1 MANEVDSELNAT
13 ITGDENG
20 SKILLEYFLGDD
32 GDFEI
37 PEGLELKFKTA
48 TGTYEQLISNNDL
61 PNGTFRVEKKDIA
74 LKPNVSGLIVNIPK
88 NVNNLLYTKVPSCNN
103 RFKLQVWKVD
113 TFGLVNSNKYKNYG
127 VIVESM
133 GLVKLEEQPKVA
145 PTQNVNKT
153 PNQESTQSAPTNFY
167 INNQGPATPSNSGSS
182 LTKII
187 IIIIGILLVLALLI
201 FGALYFL
208 GALKSL
214 GNDALS
220 NLPNPQVEMNEPTP
234 PKDDNL
240 PKPEDET
247 PPSNEEETSNVNE
260 DKASLDEP
268 KVEDNLDA
276 KLDETLPQEPVKE
289 DVLEV
294 ANEEKLEEPTAETT
308 VDSTSSTTN
317 SACSLSSDND
327 NEVIKNCLASKPDT
341 QTIISFAKEAFEK
354 DRCNIGKRIF
364 TSFGRNDAV
373 VSKTLAAY
381 FDPNQEATTKCLEKN
396 AKDARYWYEK
406 SLQKEANQDVKKA
419 LQTLGENK

>member
-1 MANEVDSELNAT
+1 M
-13 ITGDENG
+13 
-20 SKILLEYFLGDD
+20 
-32 GDFEI
+32 
-37 PEGLELKFKTA
+37 
-48 TGTYEQLISNNDL
+48 
-61 PNGTFRVEKKDIA
+61 
-74 LKPNVSGLIVNIPK
+74 
-88 NVNNLLYTKVPSCNN
+88 
-103 RFKLQVWKVD
+103 
-113 TFGLVNSNKYKNYG
+113 
-127 VIVESM
+127 
-133 GLVKLEEQPKVA
+133 
-145 PTQNVNKT
+145 
-153 PNQESTQSAPTNFY
+153 
-167 INNQGPATPSNSGSS
+167 
-182 LTKII
+182 
-187 IIIIGILLVLALLI
+187 
-201 FGALYFL
+201 
-208 GALKSL
+208 
-214 GNDALS
+214 
-220 NLPNPQVEMNEPTP
+220 
-234 PKDDNL
+234 
-240 PKPEDET
+240 
-247 PPSNEEETSNVNE
+247 
-260 DKASLDEP
+260 
-268 KVEDNLDA
+268 
-276 KLDETLPQEPVKE
+276 KE